1 MTLLLV
7 AFFLFFLL
15 IILSVLLLVY
25 ERRQGSG
32 RKINR
37 RLAAYSVEMGL
48 NPEQLPLVLR
58 DERLSDISFFNRFL
72 SRLDFTRKLKQ
83 WLEQSDTHITVGT
96 LVLVIALLT
105 ALGLLFTRGSSNF
118 ILRFFVVFG
127 LGLIPILIIL
137 YRRGRRLRAF
147 VRAFPDALDMMTSS
161 LRAGHALNKSIQM
174 VGLEAPDPIGVE
186 FRKTFEETNLGLP
199 MRESLV
205 NLTQRVNSIDLKLF
219 VTAVLL
225 QRETGGN
232 LAEILEK
239 ISYTIRERF
248 KLMGQI
254 RTYTAQGRM
263 TMWVLGSMPVVF
275 ALVINA
281 INPDYFAPLLE
292 SPTGRKLLLTGAV
305 MQIFGFLVIRRI
317 IRIKFQ

>member
-1 MTLLLV
+1 MILPLV

-25 ERRQGSG
+25 ERGRGSR

-58 DERLSDISFFNRFL
+58 DERLSDISLLNRVL

-83 WLEQSDTHITVGT
+83 WLEQSDSKITVGT
-96 LVLVIALLT
+96 LLLGIALLIM
-105 ALGLLFTRGSSNF
+105 LGLLFTRHSANF
-118 ILRFFVVFG
+118 LLRFLIVFG
-127 LGLIPILIIL
+127 LGLLPILIIL
-137 YRRGRRLRAF
+137 YRRNLRLRAF

-161 LRAGHALNKSIQM
+161 LRAGHALNKAIQM

-199 MRESLV
+199 MREALV

-275 ALVINA
+275 MIIINA
-281 INPDYFAPLLE
+281 VNPDYFAPLLE

-305 MQIFGFLVIRRI
+305 MQILGFLVIRKI

>member
-1 MTLLLV
+1 MILPLV

-15 IILSVLLLVY
+15 IILTALLLVY
-25 ERRQGSG
+25 ERRRGSR

-37 RLAAYSVEMGL
+37 RLAAYSAEMGL

-58 DERLSDISFFNRFL
+58 DERLSDISLFNRIL
-72 SRLDFTRKLKQ
+72 RQLDITRKLKQ
-83 WLEQSDTHITVGT
+83 WLEQSDTHIKVGT
-96 LVLVIALLT
+96 LVLTIALLMVF
-105 ALGLLFTRGSSNF
+105 GLLFTWNSTNF
-118 ILRFFVVFG
+118 LLRFLVVIG
-127 LGLIPILIIL
+127 LGLIPILFIL
-137 YRRGRRLRAF
+137 YRRSLRLRAF

-161 LRAGHALNKSIQM
+161 LRAGHALNKAIQM

-199 MRESLV
+199 MREALV

-219 VTAVLL
+219 ITAVLL

-275 ALVINA
+275 SLIINA

-292 SPTGRKLLLTGAV
+292 SPAGRKLLMAGAI
-305 MQIFGFLVIRRI
+305 MQILGFLVIRKI